1 MVVTCSIVDDEPLA
15 LRLIESYVRRTP
27 FLEHSKSYL
36 DAELMLLDIKRG
48 DLPMLIFSDIQM
60 TQINGIELSRML
72 PATTKVIFTT
82 AYSRYALDGFRVNA
96 LDFLLK
102 PISYDDF
109 LASAEKAHTWFEK
122 EYKASQAE
130 RLINEAQPAQVLQV
144 KVERQTVNI
153 PVNDIIRVEG
163 LGDYV
168 KIFRRDG
175 TMTLSLMRMKN
186 ILDMLP
192 GDQFARVHKS
202 HIVRLSEVSS
212 FDKSHLTIAGETLPV
227 TNSAVLNNQFSN
239 NK

>member
-212 FDKSHLTIAGETLPV
+212 FDKSHLTIAGEILPV
-227 TNSAVLNNQFSN
+227 TNSAVLNNQFSI

>member
-36 DAELMLLDIKRG
+36 DAELMMLDIKRG

-82 AYSRYALDGFRVNA
+82 AYSRYAIDGFKVNA

-130 RLINEAQPAQVLQV
+130 RFINEAQPAQVLQV

-227 TNSAVLNNQFSN
+227 TNSAVLNNQFSI